1 MDYGLLIFF
10 GLFKKEFLNSKH
22 HFSHSICRLTTA
34 GCAFMLHSWCYW
46 PFLFPSQSCARDY
59 SLEIPEH
66 RYSLIY
72 LLNSHL
78 YKSMLW
84 IHCDPINFECRCFS
98 FLLSL
103 CLLYFW
109 LVCSIYLMG
118 KKFTHFEIALI
129 RNEMTWQHLNKSL
142 KYYLICIQKYNVSFR
157 NRIKHVMLDLWK
169 YEFIQG
175 ESSVC
180 VCVWPNLWIL
190 RVGTNTMEIINE
202 IALCSFILSQMREI
216 VAFHTPKQE
225 KKHHFLIIDSKFFMC
240 FISFLC
246 RFSGRMT
253 VQTANHFKRT

>member
-10 GLFKKEFLNSKH
+10 GLFKKECLNSKH
-22 HFSHSICRLTTA
+22 HFSYSICRLTTA

-46 PFLFPSQSCARDY
+46 PFLFPIQSCARDY
-59 SLEIPEH
+59 SLEIPEY

-129 RNEMTWQHLNKSL
+129 PNEMTWQHLNKSL

-175 ESSVC
+175 ESSLC
-180 VCVWPNLWIL
+180 VCVAESMNFES
-190 RVGTNTMEIINE
+190 RNKYDGDNQRNSFMFFHSFTNERNI
-202 IALCSFILSQMREI
+202 
-216 VAFHTPKQE
+216 AFHTPKQE

-246 RFSGRMT
+246 RFLGRMT